1 VLCCA
6 VLCCAVLCCA
16 VLCCAELCCAVL
28 CCAVLSCAV
37 MVCVQLS
44 LATCSSTRRS
54 RHMAASSSTPARCAE
69 RCVVVL
75 RPLLTSRVMVMVLC
89 RRLLVVVGVLAVV
102 VAGQQG
108 YFRSL
113 TL

>member
-1 VLCCA
+1 
-6 VLCCAVLCCA
+6 
-16 VLCCAELCCAVL
+16 
-28 CCAVLSCAV
+28 
-37 MVCVQLS
+37 
-44 LATCSSTRRS
+44 
-54 RHMAASSSTPARCAE
+54 
-69 RCVVVL
+69 
-75 RPLLTSRVMVMVLC
+75 MVMVLC